1 VNPKEGKDVTVEEKW
16 KMIAKEKLPA
26 LLPSVKE
33 MGTYFYF
40 RIEVSQSRLNFL
52 WQFLQQQFL
61 IENACANRGSICF
74 PAL

>member
-1 VNPKEGKDVTVEEKW
+1 VVNPKEGKDVTVEEKW

-40 RIEVSQSRLNFL
+40 RIEVSQSR
-52 WQFLQQQFL
+52 
-61 IENACANRGSICF
+61 
-74 PAL
+74 